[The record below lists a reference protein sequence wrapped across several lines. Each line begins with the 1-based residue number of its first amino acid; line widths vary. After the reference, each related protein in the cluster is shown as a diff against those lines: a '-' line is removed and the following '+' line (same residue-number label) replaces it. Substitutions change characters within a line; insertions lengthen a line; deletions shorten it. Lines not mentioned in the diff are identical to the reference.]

1 MEASTRVDCLRE
13 AYETIHNK
21 KTPEDLKD
29 WEIAERIVEVLDD
42 PDWVKI
48 ELARECIQEIV
59 NGNIRYPGREKQIE
73 IVLAAEDAA
82 RKVFPELSHIDE
94 VHMADIERAYA
105 VKTGKYTQ

>member
-1 MEASTRVDCLRE
+1 MRE
-13 AYETIHNK
+13 AYEIIHNK

-29 WEIAERIVEVLDD
+29 WEIAERIVEVLGDR
-42 PDWVKI
+42 DWVPV
-48 ELARECIQEIV
+48 ELAQDCIQEIV
-59 NGNIRYPGREKQIE
+59 NGSIQYPDREKQIE

-105 VKTGKYTQ
+105 RREGKYQ

>member
-1 MEASTRVDCLRE
+1 MDALARRDCLRE
-13 AYETIHNK
+13 AYEAIHNK

-42 PDWVKI
+42 RDWVLE
-48 ELARECIQEIV
+48 ELTRECIQEIV
-59 NGNIRYPGREKQIE
+59 NGSIRYPCRKKQIE

-105 VKTGKYTQ
+105 RRERKYQ

>member
-1 MEASTRVDCLRE
+1 MNCLRE

-21 KTPEDLKD
+21 KPPENLKD

-42 PDWVKI
+42 PSWVKV
-48 ELARECIQEIV
+48 ELAQDCIQEIV
-59 NGNIRYPGREKQIE
+59 NGSIRYPSREKQIE

-82 RKVFPELSHIDE
+82 RKVFPELSRIDE

-105 VKTGKYTQ
+105 VKTGKYQ